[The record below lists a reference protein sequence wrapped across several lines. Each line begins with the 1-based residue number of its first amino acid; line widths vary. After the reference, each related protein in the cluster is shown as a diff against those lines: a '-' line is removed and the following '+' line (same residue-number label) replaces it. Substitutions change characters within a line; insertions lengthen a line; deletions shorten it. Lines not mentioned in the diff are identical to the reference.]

1 MTELLLVLLALAALG
16 ARTFQLRHRTAAWE
30 SLWRLRS
37 GPCTVEL
44 HRHAD
49 LARLGGDSLEF
60 PQPREF
66 RVVSLRLGGIPLW
79 SQRAIVSLPA
89 EADARIAVI
98 AAGEFDHLFDRHFR
112 MSWPRQAT
120 RLAARAHL
128 HSH

>member
-1 MTELLLVLLALAALG
+1 MFELLLVLLVLAAL
-16 ARTFQLRHRTAAWE
+16 AVRAFQLRHRIAAWE
-30 SLWRLRS
+30 SLWRFRS

-44 HRHAD
+44 RRHAD

-66 RVVSLRLGGIPLW
+66 RIVSLRVGGIPVW
-79 SQRAIVSLPA
+79 SQQAIISLPA

-98 AAGEFDHLFDRHFR
+98 PANEFDHLFDRHFR

-120 RLAARAHL
+120 RLAGRAHS